1 MTLIMY
7 PRHGNSKCF
16 SRTLFKHS
24 QHAVTLRDFLSYS
37 SCLKLNECTDQ
48 GSFQFLCTYVIFP
61 TDGNRPAKWWKTG
74 CESNICCA
82 LRDIVAGKLCYSGT
96 GIGNKAGLSIDILN
110 YNDTKFVH
118 FSLSIQAFTLDL
130 SIWWWVI
137 YLRNLW
143 KLLDV
148 LASLNQV
155 TIKFKNLQRA
165 LHSDWSQCYLL
176 PWKSRQ
182 QCLWP
187 SCQPAPQQKGQV
199 VFVKTRPGKD

>member
-110 YNDTKFVH
+110 YNDTKFC
-118 FSLSIQAFTLDL
+118 SILALNS
-130 SIWWWVI
+130 SIYTW
-137 YLRNLW
+137 
-143 KLLDV
+143 
-148 LASLNQV
+148 SLNLMVSHIFKKSVEVAGCVGKFEPGNYQV
-155 TIKFKNLQRA
+155 QKPTTGPSFRLV
-165 LHSDWSQCYLL
+165 SML
-176 PWKSRQ
+176 PS
-182 QCLWP
+182 
-187 SCQPAPQQKGQV
+187 A
-199 VFVKTRPGKD
+199 VKK